1 MKKENLKLAQEQFLK
16 GDKEAAKKIC
26 LNLIHQKSDTNV
38 FNFLGVIELSKNN
51 YLGSLKYFHKSL
63 ETNNNNVNALN
74 NVGNVLIAKNKYK
87 SAILFL
93 KKAISFDSK
102 FIQAYLNISLAY
114 LKIQDT
120 KNSSSYLKK
129 LLTIDKNNFSALNNL
144 ANIFYEKQEYN
155 KGLAYYLKALEI
167 NSHDEI
173 LHNNLGLLYE
183 KKNKFKKAKLHFQK
197 SLMIKPDF
205 FDCQF
210 NLSLLN
216 LKIGDCKKGMDLYD
230 ARFYKKEK
238 RNRLNIDRSVL
249 KLNLNEINKRKKI
262 YIISEQGFGDIF
274 QFSRLGIILKKLG
287 YIAVFIVE
295 DNLYDFFSEQFIFD
309 EYVKKSEVD
318 NKLMKNEIIIPLL
331 SVPRIFGLNYI
342 NLNLGEAYIKANIK
356 KKKYWSSK
364 IDNKKFNIGIAW
376 STTKELNYSRNIPL
390 DLIKKINQNKSTQLI
405 SLHTE
410 KHLKETNENIDVLKE
425 ITCFKNIDLKKK
437 FVDTAAIIDNLDL
450 VISIDN
456 AVAHL
461 SAAMG
466 KKTWI
471 LLSHYHDWRW
481 SLKTEKSYWYN
492 SVKLFR
498 NKQITN
504 WQDVIQKVIKEL
516 GKTLIR

>member
-1 MKKENLKLAQEQFLK
+1 MQKENLKSAQEQFLK
-16 GDKEAAKKIC
+16 GNKETAKKIC

-51 YLGSLKYFHKSL
+51 YNESLKYFHKSL
-63 ETNNNNVNALN
+63 EINRNNINALN
-74 NVGNVLIAKNKYK
+74 NVGNVLIAKNKYR

-93 KKAISFDSK
+93 KKAISFDNK
-102 FIQAYLNISLAY
+102 FVQAYLNISLAY

-120 KNSSSYLKK
+120 KNSSSYLIK

-144 ANIFYEKQEYN
+144 GNIFYEKQEYN
-155 KGLAYYLKALEI
+155 KSLVYYLKALKI

-183 KKNKFKKAKLHFQK
+183 KQNKFKKAKQHFQK
-197 SLMIKPDF
+197 SLIVKPDF

-216 LKIGDCKKGMDLYD
+216 LKIGDCKKGMILYD

-238 RNRLNIDRSVL
+238 RNRLNIDYGVL
-249 KLNLNEINKRKKI
+249 KLKLNEINKRKKI

-287 YIAVFIVE
+287 YIVTFVVE
-295 DNLYDFFSEQFIFD
+295 DNLYDFFSEQLIFD
-309 EYVKKSEVD
+309 EYIKKSEID
-318 NKLMKNEIIIPLL
+318 KEFIKNKIIIPLL
-331 SVPRIFGLNYI
+331 SVPRIFRLNYI
-342 NLNLGEAYIKANIK
+342 NLNLGKAYIKANSK

-364 IDNKKFNIGIAW
+364 IDKKKFNIGIAW

-390 DLIKKINQNKSTQLI
+390 DLIKIINQNKTSQLI

-410 KHLKETNENIDVLKE
+410 KHLKKTNENIKDLKG
-425 ITCFKNIDLKKK
+425 IICFKNVDPKSK
-437 FVDTAAIIDNLDL
+437 FVDTAAIIENLDL

-456 AVAHL
+456 SIAHL

-481 SLKTEKSYWYN
+481 SIKTDKSYWYN

-504 WQDVIQKVIKEL
+504 WQDVMQKVIKEL
-516 GKTLIR
+516 DKILIR